1 MSRFDTRWQMN
12 QYETDFELYYK
23 DFPFKIQKNAP
34 LLAQFYDERQA
45 SVCAS
50 FLVVPRHL
58 KATFSDGRVLKYPVS
73 TEDLVPVHANDLLGE
88 GAVCID
94 HIGEY
99 WGALFGKGIADN
111 FTLRTTPYN
120 NLDTRGTKET
130 GTFLYTSSLG
140 VVGIDQIR
148 LPYRITLEPNEPDL
162 YNCQRA
168 GLEDPKQTTRLC
180 DYGDLIEP
188 RHLIIRALAQDNIT
202 PAAKEK
208 NVTRKAPVSVKTDL
222 PGVADLVSTCA
233 YCLQYQGESFKSIHL
248 YV

>member
-23 DFPFKIQKNAP
+23 DFPLKIQKDAP

-58 KATFSDGRVLKYPVS
+58 KATFSDGRVLKYHVS
-73 TEDLVPVHANDLLGE
+73 TEDLVPIQANDLLGA

-148 LPYRITLEPNEPDL
+148 LPYRITLEPNEQAL

-202 PAAKEK
+202 PDAKEK

-222 PGVADLVSTCA
+222 PGVADLVSTCS